1 MKYTVVCSV
10 AADGELAAIWIAAED
25 RKAVSD
31 AANDI
36 ERALAEAPFDH
47 GESREG
53 SLRILFVA
61 PLGVQYVVQPED
73 HRVVILQFWT
83 L

>member
-36 ERALAEAPFDH
+36 DKGLTESPFDH

-53 SLRILFVA
+53 LLRILFVA
-61 PLGVQYVVQPED
+61 PLAFSTWCSP
-73 HRVVILQFWT
+73 RIT
-83 L
+83 AS